1 MPEIAPVNWLRIALL
16 GVIWGASFMAVSVAL
31 TGVGPLTVVA
41 VRLSLGALFL
51 LALSRAMGKRL
62 PALQGPGAG
71 RLWVFILAMAVFSN
85 AVPFAL
91 LSWGQQSVASGFA
104 GVCMAVVPL
113 FVLPL
118 AHVFVPGERMTL
130 RRLTGFATGTAGVI
144 ILIGP
149 GALASTG
156 AEFEVL
162 AKLACVG
169 AAGCYAVGGIFTRLS
184 PETDRLS
191 LAAAILLLAAVL
203 FTPYALWAE
212 GWPEEINLTALAA
225 LLYLGILP
233 TGVAQIILV
242 NVIRDAGPSFLS
254 LVNYQVPIWSV
265 IFGAVLLSEM
275 LPPSLFLGLAMILG
289 GVALSQLGALRR
301 LFTGR

>member
-1 MPEIAPVNWLRIALL
+1 
-16 GVIWGASFMAVSVAL
+16 
-31 TGVGPLTVVA
+31 
-41 VRLSLGALFL
+41 
-51 LALSRAMGKRL
+51 
-62 PALQGPGAG
+62 
-71 RLWVFILAMAVFSN
+71 
-85 AVPFAL
+85 
-91 LSWGQQSVASGFA
+91 QQSVASGFA

>member
-62 PALQGPGAG
+62 PALRGTGAG
-71 RLWVFILAMAVFSN
+71 RLWAFILAMAVFSN

-130 RRLTGFATGTAGVI
+130 RRLVGFATGTIGVI

-156 AEFEVL
+156 AQYETL

-184 PETDRLS
+184 PEADRLS

-203 FTPYALWAE
+203 FTPYALWTE
-212 GWPEEINLTALAA
+212 GWPDQVNLMAVVALF
-225 LLYLGILP
+225 YLGILP

-265 IFGAVLLSEM
+265 IFGAVILSEA
-275 LPPSLFLGLAMILG
+275 LPPSLFLGLVLILG

-301 LFTGR
+301 LFSGG